1 MLWARCPALRE
12 LISGFWDEGGGG
24 LELSIGACDEVLA
37 ALCRYMHTG
46 MLSLPLST
54 ERQLELLRVASELG
68 MQSLFEAASVAL
80 QQKLT
85 LDSVHTV
92 IAFCAEN
99 SFTELERACRSF
111 LSSGGKRATVIRYT
125 SAANELVPQNA
136 FLRDAIFASL
146 QDVNSVLNQPLP
158 STAGANSSGAVPS
171 NKHAKTVPTF
181 LPPTQSRP
189 QHLPA
194 TAHLPGDIDH
204 REAQSCLDDLYGNTD
219 YSENPLDP
227 YPYEDASFSLMDLA
241 SAEGAGLSRG
251 SSFREGFRDKNV
263 MHAMNNLY
271 ESESAAYEYTLDPHS
286 SHVSQGGSSSTAAA
300 GSNKSGKQ
308 PRGGSGGIYGLLLQ
322 SGAADGPA
330 VSQHDTR
337 RLAGGRPGQSSA
349 AHPGASKVPGR
360 VMGDKRPNQSAPSS
374 TQTPAA
380 KGGKQGSTTTGK
392 APLGQKAA
400 PKTSAPRAGAGAGTA
415 PTATEAT
422 PRTQRASS
430 LLAAARPSA
439 YAGGGGGGGG
449 GSNISYFESD
459 NDQEYY
465 ESDTDR
471 HSWEGENS
479 FFAEMEPGSAGPQE
493 FSGGM
498 SLAPTREKTVDEKR
512 FV

>member
-1 MLWARCPALRE
+1 
-12 LISGFWDEGGGG
+12 
-24 LELSIGACDEVLA
+24 
-37 ALCRYMHTG
+37 MHTG

-54 ERQLELLRVASELG
+54 ERQLELLRVAFELG

-99 SFTELERACRSF
+99 GFTELERVCRSF

-158 STAGANSSGAVPS
+158 STAGANSSSAVPS
-171 NKHAKTVPTF
+171 SKQSAQTVPSF

-194 TAHLPGDIDH
+194 TAHLPADIDH

-251 SSFREGFRDKNV
+251 GSFREDFRDKNV
-263 MHAMNNLY
+263 MHVMNNLY
-271 ESESAAYEYTLDPHS
+271 GSETAAYEYTLDPHS
-286 SHVSQGGSSSTAAA
+286 SHVSQGGSTAAT
-300 GSNKSGKQ
+300 SNSKSGKQ

-330 VSQHDTR
+330 VSQQDTR
-337 RLAGGRPGQSSA
+337 RQTGGRPGQSSA
-349 AHPGASKVPGR
+349 AHPGAGKVPGR
-360 VMGDKRPNQSAPSS
+360 VMGDKRPNQGAPSS

-392 APLGQKAA
+392 APLGQKTA
-400 PKTSAPRAGAGAGTA
+400 PKTIAPRAGTA

-439 YAGGGGGGGG
+439 YAGGGGGGG
-449 GSNISYFESD
+449 SNISHFESD
-459 NDQEYY
+459 NDQADY

-479 FFAEMEPGSAGPQE
+479 FFAEMEPGSTGPQE